1 MPIIA
6 WALFSMN
13 LSICYY
19 FFQIDTF
26 STAFYNYSKMAIINL
41 KKREVE
47 CKIVYY
53 GPGRGGKTSNLQY
66 VFQKSRKLM
75 TDEMVS
81 IKTKGDLT
89 LFFDFV
95 PMGIGK
101 IKGCDVRVQLY
112 TVPGQVKY
120 SSTRKLVLKG
130 VDGLVF
136 VADSL
141 QVRHEKNLL
150 ALKDLALNL
159 KSYSLNIMKV
169 PLVLQY
175 NKRDLAAEGVP
186 LMSIE
191 AMEKAYNHQLQVPSF
206 AASAVTGQNVNATL
220 KECLVRTLRS
230 LKKEAGW

>member
-1 MPIIA
+1 
-6 WALFSMN
+6 
-13 LSICYY
+13 
-19 FFQIDTF
+19 
-26 STAFYNYSKMAIINL
+26 MAIINL

-66 VFQKSRKLM
+66 IFQQSRKLM

-95 PMGIGK
+95 PMGVGK

-141 QVRHEKNLL
+141 RVRHEKNILS
-150 ALKDLALNL
+150 LKDLALNL
-159 KSYSLNIMKV
+159 KSYGLNIMTM
-169 PLVLQY
+169 PLILQY
-175 NKRDLAAEGVP
+175 NKRDLATEGVP
-186 LMSIE
+186 LMSVE
-191 AMEKAYNHQLQVPSF
+191 EMEKTYNQQLKVPSF
-206 AASAVTGQNVNATL
+206 AASAVTGENVNATL
-220 KECLVRTLRS
+220 KACLGLTLRS

>member
-1 MPIIA
+1 
-6 WALFSMN
+6 
-13 LSICYY
+13 
-19 FFQIDTF
+19 
-26 STAFYNYSKMAIINL
+26 MAIINL

-66 VFQKSRKLM
+66 IFQQSRKLM

-95 PMGIGK
+95 PMGVGK

-141 QVRHEKNLL
+141 RVRHEKNILS
-150 ALKDLALNL
+150 LKDLALNL
-159 KSYSLNIMKV
+159 KSYGLNIMTM
-169 PLVLQY
+169 PLILQY
-175 NKRDLAAEGVP
+175 NKRDLATEGVP
-186 LMSIE
+186 LMSVE
-191 AMEKAYNHQLQVPSF
+191 EMEKTYNKQLKVPSF
-206 AASAVTGQNVNATL
+206 AASAVTGENVNATL
-220 KECLVRTLRS
+220 KACLVLTLRS

>member
-1 MPIIA
+1 
-6 WALFSMN
+6 
-13 LSICYY
+13 
-19 FFQIDTF
+19 
-26 STAFYNYSKMAIINL
+26 MAIINL

-66 VFQKSRKLM
+66 IFEQSRKLM
-75 TDEMVS
+75 TDEMIS

-95 PMGIGK
+95 PMGVGK
-101 IKGCDVRVQLY
+101 IKGCDVRIQLY

-130 VDGLVF
+130 VDGVVF

-141 QVRHEKNLL
+141 NVRHEKNLL
-150 ALKDLALNL
+150 SLKDLALNL
-159 KSYSLNIMKV
+159 KSYGLNIMQM

-186 LMSIE
+186 LMSVE
-191 AMEKAYNHQLQVPSF
+191 AMEKVYNHQLKVPSF
-206 AASAVTGQNVNATL
+206 AASAVTGDNVNATL
-220 KECLVRTLRS
+220 KACLVLTLRS

>member
-1 MPIIA
+1 
-6 WALFSMN
+6 
-13 LSICYY
+13 
-19 FFQIDTF
+19 
-26 STAFYNYSKMAIINL
+26 MAVINL

-66 VFQKSRKLM
+66 IFQNSRPLM
-75 TDEMVS
+75 ADEMVS

-95 PMGIGK
+95 PMGVGK

-141 QVRHEKNLL
+141 KVRHEKNILS
-150 ALKDLALNL
+150 LKDLAINL
-159 KSYSLNIMKV
+159 QSSGKNIMKM
-169 PLVLQY
+169 PLVMQY

-186 LMSIE
+186 LMPG
-191 AMEKAYNHQLQVPSF
+191 KGLQSTAQGTLVCSQCHYRRKCECHLEGLLGIDPKVP
-206 AASAVTGQNVNATL
+206 
-220 KECLVRTLRS
+220 
-230 LKKEAGW
+230 

>member
-1 MPIIA
+1 
-6 WALFSMN
+6 
-13 LSICYY
+13 
-19 FFQIDTF
+19 
-26 STAFYNYSKMAIINL
+26 MAVINL

-66 VFQKSRKLM
+66 IFQNSRPLM

-95 PMGIGK
+95 PMGVGK

-141 QVRHEKNLL
+141 KIRHEKNILS
-150 ALKDLALNL
+150 LKDLAINL
-159 KSYSLNIMKV
+159 QSYGQNIMKM
-169 PLVLQY
+169 PLVMQY

-186 LMSIE
+186 LMAVKE
-191 AMEKAYNHQLQVPSF
+191 MEKAYNQQLKVPSF
-206 AASAVTGQNVNATL
+206 AASAITGENVNATL
-220 KECLVRTLRS
+220 KACLVATLKS

>member
-1 MPIIA
+1 
-6 WALFSMN
+6 
-13 LSICYY
+13 
-19 FFQIDTF
+19 
-26 STAFYNYSKMAIINL
+26 MAIINL

-66 VFQKSRKLM
+66 IFQNSRKLM

-95 PMGIGK
+95 PMGVGK

-130 VDGLVF
+130 VDGMVF

-141 QVRHEKNLL
+141 KVRHEKNILS
-150 ALKDLALNL
+150 LKDLAINL
-159 KSYSLNIMKV
+159 QSYGSNIMKA

-186 LMSIE
+186 LMPVE
-191 AMEKAYNHQLQVPSF
+191 EMEKAYNQQLKVPSF
-206 AASAVTGQNVNATL
+206 AASAVTGENVNATL
-220 KECLVRTLRS
+220 KACLVLTLRS